1 LKHLIRAF
9 GRRLANFGLKAEE
22 KDVDYRWEDPQTKS
36 DAFLFLCNRIKSAAS
51 KESTSQ
57 IVFIGNDREIET
69 NVGKMLGENYSVS
82 YYQKVI
88 DFLDSSDD
96 LEEKVVIGV
105 ASFNAREIHQVASE
119 LVGNE
124 ATRSLLFEFAV
135 IPRLENRV
143 ISKMWENSEDFISPL
158 HLEKVGWHTLFE
170 ESCSIFEPKTGIRDL
185 MDLVQCLT
193 HVIENDVSGN
203 IAEFGSFKGQSGY
216 LIARCLEQMKSEK
229 KLFMFDMFESF
240 PVESIGV
247 DHFWSK
253 THEVNYESIKNK
265 FSDLKNVQL
274 IKGDFTQTFE
284 KTDTGKIALAFVD
297 CDSYRGTD
305 YLIEK
310 IFDHCL
316 AVSGLM
322 LFEDYGHA
330 SLLGNRLAVHKFFDR
345 KKNAFC
351 FFSHFSGTFIV
362 CKTY

>member
-1 LKHLIRAF
+1 MKHIIRAV
-9 GRRLANFGLKAEE
+9 GRRLANVGQKPEK
-22 KDVDYRWEDPQTKS
+22 KDVDYRWEDPQSKS
-36 DAFLFLCNRIKSAAS
+36 DAFVFLYRRIKSAAS
-51 KESTSQ
+51 KQNTSK
-57 IVFIGNDREIET
+57 IIFIGNDREIEI

-82 YYQKVI
+82 YHQKVN
-88 DFLDSSDD
+88 DFLESSCEI
-96 LEEKVVIGV
+96 EENLLIGI
-105 ASFNAREIHQVASE
+105 ASFNASEIHQVAND

-124 ATRSLLFEFAV
+124 STRFISFEFAV
-135 IPRLENRV
+135 VPKLENRV

-158 HLEKVGWHTLFE
+158 HLNKIDWNTLFE
-170 ESCSIFEPKTGIRDL
+170 ESCTIFEPKTGIRDL
-185 MDLVQCLT
+185 MDLVQSLN
-193 HVIENDVSGN
+193 HVIEKGVSGN

-216 LIARCLEQMKSEK
+216 LIARFLELMKSEK
-229 KLFMFDMFESF
+229 KLYMFDMFESF

-265 FSDLKNVQL
+265 FSDLKNVHL

-284 KTDTGKIALAFVD
+284 KTDTGKLALVFVD
-297 CDSYRGTD
+297 CDSYRGTE

-351 FFSHFSGTFIV
+351 FFSQFSGTFIV